1 MSRDR
6 KSKWKC
12 EDCSDSV
19 KAASADTNAETPL
32 TIEMIRDEI
41 KSCFRSFEGQF
52 LRELKPIKEEI
63 GELKKSLDFCNKSSE
78 EMNSKLIGIVDEIK
92 QVREENRKLVLEN
105 RTLNDKIESIEREL
119 DAIEL
124 RSKENNI
131 EINNY
136 PEEKDENLNDIIGK
150 MATEL
155 HLEEK
160 GEIIN
165 MHRVPTQSKNR
176 IKPIIVR
183 FKDILT
189 RNTLLRATKD
199 NKNLTTTMINNK
211 FEEQKI
217 FINEHVTRKVK
228 ELHFIARKFK
238 SENDY
243 KFVWMKGGKVFLRK
257 SENDRVIQVRR
268 KEDLDKL
275 RNNSNQFLCDG
286 RPRY

>member
-12 EDCSDSV
+12 EDCSDSER
-19 KAASADTNAETPL
+19 AASADTNAETPL

-41 KSCFRSFEGQF
+41 KSCYRSFEGQF

-92 QVREENRKLVLEN
+92 RVREENRKLVLEN

-131 EINNY
+131 EINNS
-136 PEEKDENLNDIIGK
+136 PEEKGENLNDIIGK

-165 MHRVPTQSKNR
+165 MHRVPTQSKNK

-189 RNTLLRATKD
+189 RNTWLRATKD

-217 FINEHVTRKVK
+217 FINEHVTGKVK

-275 RNNSNQFLCDG
+275 RNNSDQFLCDG
-286 RPRY
+286 RP

>member
-1 MSRDR
+1 MT
-6 KSKWKC
+6 
-12 EDCSDSV
+12 SDF

-105 RTLNDKIESIEREL
+105 RTLNDKIESIERE

-136 PEEKDENLNDIIGK
+136 PEEKGENLNDIIGK

-189 RNTLLRATKD
+189 RNTWLRATKD

-257 SENDRVIQVRR
+257 SENDRVTQVRR